1 MPPRLTNISN
11 QVAISQG
18 YNFATT
24 NSWRFLVKKL
34 VALTTLA
41 LAFTTAGA
49 YAESFKGFVSD
60 SMCAAKGNK
69 NSADC
74 AAKCIKG
81 GSAPVLVVGD
91 KVYKI
96 TNPDTLVP
104 HAGHD
109 VTVEGTLKGDSLTVE
124 SVKM

>member
-1 MPPRLTNISN
+1 
-11 QVAISQG
+11 
-18 YNFATT
+18 
-24 NSWRFLVKKL
+24 VKKL
-34 VALTTLA
+34 AAIAVFALI
-41 LAFTTAGA
+41 FSTAGA
-49 YAESFKGFVSD
+49 YAESFKGLVSD
-60 SMCAAKGNK
+60 SMCAAKGNA

-96 TNPDTLVP
+96 ANPDTLVP
-104 HAGHD
+104 HAGHN
-109 VTVEGTLKGDSLTVE
+109 VIVEGTLKGDTLTVE

>member
-1 MPPRLTNISN
+1 
-11 QVAISQG
+11 
-18 YNFATT
+18 
-24 NSWRFLVKKL
+24 VKKL
-34 VALTTLA
+34 VALIALA

-49 YAESFKGFVSD
+49 YAEALKGFVSD
-60 SMCAAKGNK
+60 SMCANKGK
-69 NSADC
+69 ANSPDC

-104 HAGHD
+104 HAGHN
-109 VTVEGTLKGDSLTVE
+109 VTVEGTVKGDSLTVE

>member
-1 MPPRLTNISN
+1 M
-11 QVAISQG
+11 
-18 YNFATT
+18 
-24 NSWRFLVKKL
+24 KKL

-41 LAFTTAGA
+41 LALTTAGA

-60 SMCAAKGNK
+60 TMCANKGTK

>member
-1 MPPRLTNISN
+1 LE
-11 QVAISQG
+11 V
-18 YNFATT
+18 F
-24 NSWRFLVKKL
+24 VKKL

-41 LAFTTAGA
+41 LSLTTAGV

-60 SMCAAKGNK
+60 SMCANKGNK

-109 VTVEGTLKGDSLTVE
+109 VTVEGTVKGDSLTVE

>member
-1 MPPRLTNISN
+1 M
-11 QVAISQG
+11 
-18 YNFATT
+18 
-24 NSWRFLVKKL
+24 KKL
-34 VALTTLA
+34 VAITVVA
-41 LAFTTAGA
+41 LAFSTAGA

-60 SMCAAKGNK
+60 SMCAAKGK
-69 NSADC
+69 SNSPDC

-96 TNPDTLVP
+96 ANPDTLIP
-104 HAGHD
+104 HAGHN
-109 VTVEGTLKGDSLTVE
+109 VLVEGTAKGDTLTVD

>member
-1 MPPRLTNISN
+1 M
-11 QVAISQG
+11 
-18 YNFATT
+18 
-24 NSWRFLVKKL
+24 KKL
-34 VALTTLA
+34 VALTALA
-41 LAFTTAGA
+41 LAVATTGA

-60 SMCAAKGNK
+60 SMCAAKGK
-69 NSADC
+69 ANSPDC

-96 TNPDTLVP
+96 TNPNTLIP
-104 HAGHD
+104 HAGHN
-109 VTVEGTLKGDSLTVE
+109 VVVEGTAKGDSITVD

>member
-1 MPPRLTNISN
+1 M
-11 QVAISQG
+11 
-18 YNFATT
+18 
-24 NSWRFLVKKL
+24 KKL
-34 VALTTLA
+34 AAITALA

-60 SMCAAKGNK
+60 TMCAAKGNK

-96 TNPDTLVP
+96 TNPDTLIP

>member
-1 MPPRLTNISN
+1 MKKFAVIAALTLA
-11 QVAISQG
+11 V
-18 YNFATT
+18 ATT
-24 NSWRFLVKKL
+24 SV
-34 VALTTLA
+34 
-41 LAFTTAGA
+41 
-49 YAESFKGFVSD
+49 YAESFKGYVSD
-60 SMCAAKGNK
+60 AMCASKGK
-69 NSADC
+69 TNSPDC

-104 HAGHD
+104 HAGHN
-109 VTVEGTLKGDSLTVE
+109 VTVEGITKGDSLTVD